1 MAIERS
7 DPRPRLLIISNDVMD
22 EKMGGPG
29 LRYMQISQAMC
40 ADVDITLA
48 VPNQTSIT
56 IPGVKIVAY
65 QEDRASFLKSLVD
78 AHEIVLISGYMAIR
92 YPFLY
97 QVKAR
102 LIVDLYDP
110 FFLENMFYYLE
121 QPLPEQV
128 QRNQTAIEATNRL
141 LQLGDFFICGTER
154 QRDFWFGMLA
164 ANGRIN
170 PQTFTQDSTL
180 RSLLDVVGVGYF
192 NHPVHPRPIVRGSL
206 VPQDAKIVLWG
217 GGIWNWLDPLTLINA
232 WPQVIARHP
241 DAKLIFLGTRN
252 PNPTVPEHQM
262 ARQAIALA
270 ETIAEKD
277 KSIFFIAWLPYQE
290 HQALLR
296 EADIG
301 VSFQPDHIETRF
313 AIRTRVIDY
322 FGAGLPALVSEGDVT
337 AEWIQKYAVGRVV
350 AAFDVTGLAEALI
363 EMLAIPKTAYQSAFE
378 RLMPLFEWKTVAAP
392 LRIYCLEG
400 GMAVD
405 RNRSSDRNAI
415 GQYRA
420 DTVYGKAYRVLR
432 QKGLFALIK
441 QVFFHLG
448 WRMRRK

>member
-7 DPRPRLLIISNDVMD
+7 DPRPRLLIISNDMMD

-29 LRYMQISQAMC
+29 LRYMQISQAIC

-65 QEDRASFLKSLVD
+65 QEDRASSLKSLVD

-154 QRDFWFGMLA
+154 QRDFWLGMLA

-170 PQTFTQDSTL
+170 PHTFTQDFYLTQP
-180 RSLLDVVGVGYF
+180 VGC
-192 NHPVHPRPIVRGSL
+192 
-206 VPQDAKIVLWG
+206 G
-217 GGIWNWLDPLTLINA
+217 GGWI
-232 WPQVIARHP
+232 
-241 DAKLIFLGTRN
+241 
-252 PNPTVPEHQM
+252 
-262 ARQAIALA
+262 
-270 ETIAEKD
+270 
-277 KSIFFIAWLPYQE
+277 
-290 HQALLR
+290 
-296 EADIG
+296 
-301 VSFQPDHIETRF
+301 FQPPCSLAANCAGF
-313 AIRTRVIDY
+313 A
-322 FGAGLPALVSEGDVT
+322 
-337 AEWIQKYAVGRVV
+337 
-350 AAFDVTGLAEALI
+350 
-363 EMLAIPKTAYQSAFE
+363 
-378 RLMPLFEWKTVAAP
+378 
-392 LRIYCLEG
+392 
-400 GMAVD
+400 
-405 RNRSSDRNAI
+405 RSSRCKNCP
-415 GQYRA
+415 
-420 DTVYGKAYRVLR
+420 
-432 QKGLFALIK
+432 
-441 QVFFHLG
+441 LG
-448 WRMRRK
+448 RGNLELAGPANLNQCMAPGYCSLSRRKVDLPGHAKP